1 MTTSKQRGSA
11 LLTAAALTA
20 VLLFVVAGLM
30 YYASRSR
37 SRAVA
42 ISRGNSR
49 VACGESGLQLARAYY
64 GRNYPLWN
72 STFLPNPAIYNA
84 TVSTART
91 AAFQNA
97 NPQLFADL
105 DGDGQPDVYLFIHDN
120 VDEFLPNLNNPN
132 RDNDLNVIV
141 GAACVSSTLLPRAD
155 IASVA
160 VAALDGGYTYTYT
173 SSAII
178 SEGLL
183 SYNPAG
189 AYGSQGY
196 QGASGSGNLNSN

>member
-1 MTTSKQRGSA
+1 MKISKQRGSA

-20 VLLFVVAGLM
+20 VMLLVVAGLM

-37 SRAVA
+37 SRAVT

-49 VACGESGLQLARAYY
+49 IACAESGLQLARAYY

-72 STFLPNPAIYNA
+72 STFLPNPAVYNA

-91 AAFQNA
+91 AAFQAA

-120 VDEFLPNLNNPN
+120 VD
-132 RDNDLNVIV
+132 
-141 GAACVSSTLLPRAD
+141 VSGTLLPRVDAASL
-155 IASVA
+155 ASVA
-160 VAALDGGYTYTYT
+160 IALDGGTGGYIPM

-189 AYGSQGY
+189 SYGSQGY
-196 QGASGSGNLNSN
+196 QGASGSGNLNSGN

>member
-1 MTTSKQRGSA
+1 M
-11 LLTAAALTA
+11 LL
-20 VLLFVVAGLM
+20 VVAGLM

-37 SRAVA
+37 SRAVT

-49 VACGESGLQLARAYY
+49 VACAESGLQLARAYY

-72 STFLPNPAIYNA
+72 STFLPNPAVYNA

-120 VDEFLPNLNNPN
+120 VDEFLPNVNNPN

-141 GAACVSSTLLPRAD
+141 GAACVSGTLMPRVDAANL
-155 IASVA
+155 ASA
-160 VAALDGGYTYTYT
+160 VVALDGGYSGYIPM
-173 SSAII
+173 SSPMI

-189 AYGSQGY
+189 SYASQGY
-196 QGASGSGNLNSN
+196 QGASGSGNLNSD

>member
-1 MTTSKQRGSA
+1 MRSSKHRGSA
-11 LLTAAALTA
+11 LLTAAAFTT
-20 VLLFVVAGLM
+20 LLMLVVAGLM

-42 ISRGNSR
+42 IARGSSR
-49 VACGESGLQLARAYY
+49 VSCAESGLQLARAYY
-64 GRNYPLWN
+64 GRNYAFWN
-72 STFLPNPAIYNA
+72 STFLPNPAVYNA

-91 AAFQNA
+91 ASFQTA

-105 DGDGQPDVYLFIHDN
+105 DGDGLPDVYLFVHDN
-120 VDEFLPNLNNPN
+120 YDEFLPNLNNPN

-141 GAACVSSTLLPRAD
+141 GAACISSTLLPRAET
-155 IASVA
+155 
-160 VAALDGGYTYTYT
+160 GYS

-183 SYNPAG
+183 SYNPTG
-189 AYGSQGY
+189 SYGSQGY